1 MKQGGLGHRVGGGF
15 PNTRFT
21 HDPVDVRWRT
31 RAKGPAA
38 ATSSPCPGR
47 FTSANRRDDAA
58 QCVEHKLTTVGS
70 SLGFIV
76 PKAAQD
82 HLKIENG
89 DTIWLTEAPD
99 GTLSLT
105 PYSPDFERQ
114 MKLAEQIMDENR
126 DALRAL
132 AK

>member
-1 MKQGGLGHRVGGGF
+1 MF
-15 PNTRFT
+15 AF
-21 HDPVDVRWRT
+21 
-31 RAKGPAA
+31 
-38 ATSSPCPGR
+38 
-47 FTSANRRDDAA
+47 
-58 QCVEHKLTTVGS
+58 KLTTVGS

-82 HLKIENG
+82 YLKVKKG
-89 DTIWLTEAPD
+89 DTVYLTEGP
-99 GTLSLT
+99 GETLCLT

-126 DALRAL
+126 EMLRML

>member
-1 MKQGGLGHRVGGGF
+1 MFAFKI
-15 PNTRFT
+15 
-21 HDPVDVRWRT
+21 
-31 RAKGPAA
+31 
-38 ATSSPCPGR
+38 
-47 FTSANRRDDAA
+47 
-58 QCVEHKLTTVGS
+58 TTVGS

-82 HLKIENG
+82 YLKIKKG
-89 DTIWLTEAPD
+89 DTIYLTEAPD
-99 GTLSLT
+99 GALHLT

-114 MKLAEQIMDENR
+114 MKLAERIMDENR

>member
-1 MKQGGLGHRVGGGF
+1 M
-15 PNTRFT
+15 
-21 HDPVDVRWRT
+21 
-31 RAKGPAA
+31 
-38 ATSSPCPGR
+38 
-47 FTSANRRDDAA
+47 
-58 QCVEHKLTTVGS
+58 
-70 SLGFIV
+70 

>member
-1 MKQGGLGHRVGGGF
+1 MFAFKV
-15 PNTRFT
+15 
-21 HDPVDVRWRT
+21 
-31 RAKGPAA
+31 
-38 ATSSPCPGR
+38 
-47 FTSANRRDDAA
+47 
-58 QCVEHKLTTVGS
+58 TTVGS

-82 HLKIENG
+82 YLKVKKG
-89 DTIWLTEAPD
+89 DTVYLTEAPG
-99 GTLSLT
+99 GTLCLT

-114 MKLAEQIMDENR
+114 MKLAERIMDENR